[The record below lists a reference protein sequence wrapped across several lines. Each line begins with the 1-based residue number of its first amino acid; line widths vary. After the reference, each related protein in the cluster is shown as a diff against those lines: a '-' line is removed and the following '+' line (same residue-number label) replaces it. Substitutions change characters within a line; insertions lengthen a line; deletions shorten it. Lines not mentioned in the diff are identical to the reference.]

1 MKRRICLLLSACCLL
16 LTAFCLPP
24 SAFAA
29 EKAVAKKQ
37 VATGQPLVLRGATVH
52 TVSGKDLPNTSVLI
66 KNGKIEAL
74 GQALRVAGA
83 REIDVRGLHVYPGLI
98 NAATT
103 IGLTEISA
111 VRETSDT
118 SDLGDYNPQLRAYS
132 VINPASEHIPVVR
145 ANGIT
150 TVLSSPSGGVISGQA
165 ALINLAGWTIDE
177 MAVRKSVGMVIRFPS
192 MTQRSGRGGGIE
204 LLMMMQEGR
213 TGGFSEAR
221 RAYERRVAELRE
233 WLDKARHYA
242 QARAAETPDVKRDL
256 KLEALVPLVKGEQP
270 ALMTVSTAR
279 DIRNAVEFADKEKIK
294 VVLIDPDDA
303 WKEAELLKKK
313 DIPVILGPTLSLP
326 RNEDD
331 PYDLPYSQ
339 PAMLHKAGVKFAI
352 STGGVQFARNL
363 PYQAAQAAAFGL
375 PKDEAL
381 KAVTLYPAQIFG
393 AKELGSIEAGKT
405 ANLIVTDGDP
415 LESRTQVKRL
425 IIAGREVSTD
435 NKHKQLYE
443 KYIARP

>member
-1 MKRRICLLLSACCLL
+1 MKSRICLLLSAFCLL
-16 LTAFCLPP
+16 P

-29 EKAVAKKQ
+29 EKAAAKKQ
-37 VATGQPLVLRGATVH
+37 VATDQPLVLRGGTVH
-52 TVSGKDLPNTSVLI
+52 TVSGKDLPNTSILI

-118 SDLGDYNPQLRAYS
+118 SDLGDYNPQLRAS
-132 VINPASEHIPVVR
+132 SAINPASEHIPVVR

-192 MTQRSGRGGGIE
+192 MTQRFGRGGGIE

-213 TGGFSEAR
+213 TGGFSEAQR
-221 RAYERRVAELRE
+221 TYARRVAELRE

-270 ALMTVSTAR
+270 ALMTVSAAR

-393 AKELGSIEAGKT
+393 VKELGSIEPGKT

-425 IIAGREVSTD
+425 IINGREVSTD

>member
-1 MKRRICLLLSACCLL
+1 MKRRICLLLA
-16 LTAFCLPP
+16 AFCLLP

-37 VATGQPLVLRGATVH
+37 VATDQPLVLRGATVH

-74 GQALRVAGA
+74 GQTLRVAGA

-132 VINPASEHIPVVR
+132 AINPASEHIPVAR

-192 MTQRSGRGGGIE
+192 PTQRLGRGGGME
-204 LLMMMQEGR
+204 LLMMMLER
-213 TGGFSEAR
+213 PGGAGFTEAR
-221 RAYERRVAELRE
+221 RTYERRVAELRE

-279 DIRNAVEFADKEKIK
+279 DIRNALEFADKEKIK

-303 WKEAELLKKK
+303 WKETELLKKK

-381 KAVTLYPAQIFG
+381 KAITLYPAQIFG
-393 AKELGSIEAGKT
+393 AKELGSIEPGKT